1 MSRGSTALFTVDLFL
16 VWSVEVLFIA
26 NAADIMVAADS
37 DQRSRMGRPL
47 GSELKAVGPVESI
60 TRNTHILICY
70 RVDDAVVRITPHQRN
85 TLASLHTLNMYL
97 SGSENIFRQVAF
109 LSWAPKEIAGFP
121 QVYAFIYRCIWRTQY
136 WVLWASICLCRS
148 TVTPK

>member
-47 GSELKAVGPVESI
+47 GSELKAAVGPVESR

-70 RVDDAVVRITPHQRN
+70 RVDDAVVRITSHQRN

-109 LSWAPKEIAGFP
+109 LS
-121 QVYAFIYRCIWRTQY
+121 
-136 WVLWASICLCRS
+136 
-148 TVTPK
+148 